1 MKNLFD
7 NLSDDLPEEL
17 TETILENKNVR
28 LERIVSTGQK
38 SPDNFWYDQEESEWV
53 LLLKGEAGMLFEDE
67 EHPIH
72 LKPGDHINI
81 PAHKRHRV
89 EWTSQDEPSI
99 WLALFYRD

>member
-7 NLSDDLPEEL
+7 NLPDNLPEEL
-17 TETILENKNVR
+17 VETILENNHIR

-38 SPDNFWYDQEESEWV
+38 SPENFWYDQEESEWV
-53 LLLKGEAGMLFEDE
+53 LLLKGEAEILFENE
-67 EHPIH
+67 TQSIH

-81 PAHKRHRV
+81 PAHRKHRV
-89 EWTSQDEPSI
+89 EWTLQNEPTI

>member
-7 NLSDDLPEEL
+7 NLPEDLPEEL
-17 TETILENKNVR
+17 VETILENKNIR

-53 LLLKGEAGMLFEDE
+53 LLLKGEAGILFEDE

-81 PAHKRHRV
+81 PAHKKHRV
-89 EWTSQDEPSI
+89 EWTSQNEPTI